1 MKRIRLFHLIHLA
14 HRALFRAAD
23 RVLVARYGI
32 TAAQNALL
40 MFLDKEEGA
49 SMGAAAEAL
58 GLKHAAMSGL
68 VDRMEKKGL
77 IARRASPTDGRST
90 TLALCDA
97 GRAIVTESHQ
107 LITATN
113 SRLLDGFSSDEQK
126 IIERFLR
133 TVAETADT
141 IETTE
146 QVATPERHA
155 GKEGSSTP

>member
-1 MKRIRLFHLIHLA
+1 MKHLRLFHLIHLA

-23 RVLVARYGI
+23 RVLLANHGI

-40 MFLDKEEGA
+40 MFLDRQEGA
-49 SMGAAAEAL
+49 SMGEAAEAL

-77 IARRASPTDGRST
+77 IERRASPTDGRST
-90 TLALCDA
+90 TLRLRAS
-97 GRAIVTESHQ
+97 GRDIVEQSHT

-113 SRLLDGFSSDEQK
+113 TRLLQGFSAADQK
-126 IIERFLR
+126 VIERFLR

-141 IETTE
+141 IDKAEAV
-146 QVATPERHA
+146 VAPDLPV
-155 GKEGSSTP
+155 GKEGRNTS

>member
-1 MKRIRLFHLIHLA
+1 MKHLRLFHLIHLA

-23 RVLVARYGI
+23 RVLLANYGI

-40 MFLDKEEGA
+40 MFLDNQEGA

-77 IARRASPTDGRST
+77 IERRASPTDGRST
-90 TLALCDA
+90 ILSLCVA
-97 GRAIVTESHQ
+97 GRDIVDQSHT
-107 LITATN
+107 LITVTN
-113 SRLLDGFSSDEQK
+113 NRLLAGFSVADQRV
-126 IIERFLR
+126 IERFLR

-141 IETTE
+141 IDTAEAV
-146 QVATPERHA
+146 VAPDRSI
-155 GKEGSSTP
+155 GKEGSNTS